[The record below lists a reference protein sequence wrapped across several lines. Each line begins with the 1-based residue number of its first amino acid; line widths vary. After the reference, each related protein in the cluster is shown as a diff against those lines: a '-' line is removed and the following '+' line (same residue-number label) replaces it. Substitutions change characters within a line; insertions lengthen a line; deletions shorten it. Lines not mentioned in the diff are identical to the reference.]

1 MRETLKNVSNCT
13 KWSFTINAIG
23 QCKWWWLWQIQE
35 LNKSE
40 SVLRARAIVAF
51 HLGNFRSPSHHHY
64 ISPWDSLPH
73 LWWSCHHWLV
83 PSLAILAILTF
94 SSPSIA
100 SISNIVFW
108 SLIPICIVHHRH
120 HHHHEK
126 SNLKVNPAN
135 QPPIEIAH
143 LIVWFSISTILT
155 RQRWWADNCLFL
167 MTQF

>member
-1 MRETLKNVSNCT
+1 MV
-13 KWSFTINAIG
+13 FYHIYAIPP
-23 QCKWWWLWQIQE
+23 QE

-64 ISPWDSLPH
+64 ISPWDTLPH

-120 HHHHEK
+120 HHHEK